1 MFHFSMAVC
10 GTLSHVFILC
20 SCDLTTLNTGR
31 KKSRMLVTP
40 VFLAVQPMWSYAYF
54 YLRILYIQVD
64 RICYNKYLLK
74 LRQISA
80 LWLSSAR
87 LRLQPAPRHTWELL
101 QHLLLIDLSWK
112 VNSFPVVWIMFEC
125 WCSCSIPRKVFQWG
139 LAFINMSA
147 GMWAIKAQPPAAIL
161 LCPRRGWAAVHCQAD
176 RGTETEISCH
186 GLEGTQFD

>member
-1 MFHFSMAVC
+1 MSTCFTSAWQSVAHYLMSLFYV
-10 GTLSHVFILC
+10 VV
-20 SCDLTTLNTGR
+20 CDLTILNTER

-40 VFLAVQPMWSYAYF
+40 VFLAVQPTWSYAYF

-125 WCSCSIPRKVFQWG
+125 RKKMFMFHTKEGLSVRLSIYKYVCRDVRNQG
-139 LAFINMSA
+139 SA
-147 GMWAIKAQPPAAIL
+147 PCCHPAV
-161 LCPRRGWAAVHCQAD
+161 P
-176 RGTETEISCH
+176 
-186 GLEGTQFD
+186 